1 MRAHLNIPA
10 TGVATRRCPS
20 GSRKQMLN
28 SSTRSVTISKNE
40 LAEIARSGYPETA
53 DEDPRRAAEA
63 VGLFISDA
71 IACLDRTG

>member
-10 TGVATRRCPS
+10 TGVASSRRCPS

-40 LAEIARSGYPETA
+40 LAEIAR
-53 DEDPRRAAEA
+53 
-63 VGLFISDA
+63 
-71 IACLDRTG
+71 

>member
-1 MRAHLNIPA
+1 
-10 TGVATRRCPS
+10 
-20 GSRKQMLN
+20 
-28 SSTRSVTISKNE
+28 VTISKDE